1 MADVR
6 VPKLPGGTGNGNG
19 KKRQPGGRKHNKPES
34 APANASKY
42 HRGAR
47 LKVKGISDK
56 KLRSRLQEN
65 EAAAAQAAIAAARAE
80 ILLPESSGFMEAED
94 AREKTYKV
102 TQSQIS
108 SGVDANTAAKAMDLR
123 MPDFAPYRLNYT
135 RNGRYMVLGGSKGDL
150 SVVDCL
156 RNESLGQVHV
166 NETVRDVTFL
176 HNETMFAAA
185 QRKHIFIYDQN
196 GMEIHRL
203 RSHVQPARIQFLP
216 YHFLLS
222 SVGQGGWLKYQDTS
236 TGQLVAEHRTKL
248 GACDTMALNPWN
260 AVTLLG

>member
-6 VPKLPGGTGNGNG
+6 VPKLPGGGGPRKGN
-19 KKRQPGGRKHNKPES
+19 KRPPSRKPKKPEDD
-34 APANASKY
+34 PVNAAKY
-42 HRGAR
+42 HRGSR
-47 LKVKGISDK
+47 LKVKGITDK
-56 KLRSRLQEN
+56 KLRARLQEN
-65 EAAAAQAAIAAARAE
+65 ETAAARAAVAAARAE
-80 ILLPESSGFMEAED
+80 ILLPEASGYMEAED

-102 TQSQIS
+102 TQSQVA
-108 SGVDANTAAKAMDLR
+108 SGVDANTAAKALDLR

-135 RNGRYMVLGGSKGDL
+135 RNGRYMVLGGAKGDL

-176 HNETMFAAA
+176 HNQTMFAAA
-185 QRKHIFIYDQN
+185 QRKHIYIYDDK

-216 YHFLLS
+216 YHFLIS